1 MKGNSEKEPAEL
13 ATRQADIFLKNG
25 TVLNVYSGELLKMNV
40 VINGER
46 IWYVGPRS
54 DMVGDDTII
63 LDAENRLIVPGYVDP
78 HFHPWNIYNPI
89 SFGEEA
95 CRLGTTTVVGDSL
108 VFHLLMGTDLFE
120 VFMHLLSHMP
130 VKFFWTCRAAPQTPM
145 EREDEF
151 YAVENLERLLKNPE
165 VQSLGEITR
174 WPELVKGN
182 PKYRELIRRTKGLK
196 KRVDGHTAGAR
207 YDDLNVI
214 SRVGVESCHESITG
228 EEVLDRLRLGLYVMI
243 RESSL
248 RQDLGKLIKTVAKSE
263 VLTDRIM
270 LTTDSSEPDYYER
283 FGIND
288 NLIRI
293 AIREGIEPISVYRM
307 STINPAVYFGLDHE
321 IGGIA
326 PGRYADILLLRD
338 LHQPTPELVI
348 SRGRIM
354 AENGKL
360 VEPFPQLN
368 WESFF
373 PRSSFS
379 RRKWKAESHF
389 FQIPSH
395 RKRIR
400 FPTIKLISPV
410 ITQNAWVEFDMEDGF
425 LTLDER
431 RGFCFSALM
440 SRDGS
445 WVTNGILQGFGD
457 AIEGMASSFNTAVEI
472 LVLGRDPEAMRS
484 AVNRVLELGGGIV
497 AFENGKIAYEFPLPL
512 GGIMSD
518 EPMQRLAEKDRELQ
532 AFLSKRGYP
541 FETPLFTLL
550 FLPNDF
556 LPDVRINYKGVV
568 DIRKDTV
575 LWPRRVL
582 ASG

>member
-1 MKGNSEKEPAEL
+1 MKGNSGKEPTES
-13 ATRQADIFLKNG
+13 ATGQADILLNKG

-54 DMVGDDTII
+54 DMVGHDTII
-63 LDAENRLIVPGYVDP
+63 LDAENRVIVPGYVDP

-95 CRLGTTTVVGDSL
+95 CRLGTTTVVCDSL
-108 VFHLLMGTDLFE
+108 VFHLLMGTDLFG
-120 VFMHLLSHMP
+120 VFMDLLSHMP

-151 YAVENLERLLKNPE
+151 YALENLERLLKNPE

-182 PKYRELIRRTKGLK
+182 PNYAELIRCTKGLK

-207 YDDLNVI
+207 YEDLNAI

-228 EEVLDRLRLGLYVMI
+228 EEVLDRLRLGLYVML

-248 RQDLGKLIKTVAKSE
+248 RQDLGKLIRTVVKSQ

-293 AIREGIEPISVYRM
+293 AIKEGIEPISVYRM
-307 STINPAVYFGLDHE
+307 ATINPAVYFGLDHE

-338 LHQPTPELVI
+338 LHHPTPELVI

-360 VEPFPQLN
+360 IEPFPEVN
-368 WESFF
+368 WERFF

-379 RRKWKAESHF
+379 KQKWKAESHF

-410 ITQNAWVEFDMEDGF
+410 ITRKAWAEFGIEDGF

-431 RGFCFSALM
+431 RGFCFLALM
-440 SRDGS
+440 SRDGV
-445 WVTNGILQGFGD
+445 WVTNGILQGAGD

-472 LVLGRDPEAMRS
+472 LVLGREPDAMRA
-484 AVNRVLELGGGIV
+484 AVNRVLELEGGIV

-532 AFLSKRGYP
+532 AFLSKRGFP
-541 FETPLFTLL
+541 FEAPLFTLL

-568 DIRKDTV
+568 DIRDDRV
-575 LWPRRVL
+575 LWPRRAL
-582 ASG
+582 G